1 MKTTSDPVQFDLGRW
16 RTHLFRGI
24 RRRCANCGGGGLFRR
39 WLVMERSCPRCH
51 LILDRNEPDYF
62 LGSYVINFVTAEF
75 VIALGTLGSVL
86 YSWPDVPWNG
96 IKWTLLLLMVP
107 VPVLFYPFA
116 KTLWLAIDLSLRPPT
131 WADFAGHGENETPPV
146 AAPSTA

>member
-1 MKTTSDPVQFDLGRW
+1 MKTSRDPVQFDLSRW
-16 RTHLFRGI
+16 GVHLMRGV
-24 RRRCANCGGGGLFRR
+24 RRRCPNCGAGGLFRR
-39 WLVMERSCPRCH
+39 WLVMEKNCPGCH

-75 VIALGTLGSVL
+75 TIAAGTLGAIL
-86 YSWPDVPWNG
+86 YNWPDVPWNT

-107 VPVLFYPFA
+107 LPVVFYPFA

-131 WADFAGHGENETPPV
+131 WADFAGHGENEPAREPQ
-146 AAPSTA
+146 PLM